1 MEKINLVLGVPYSL
15 EIGTND
21 PSLKKCEGE
30 LCITMTG
37 YRIAIPLKHT
47 EGIEYTVK
55 IPKKLKDLVDK
66 KLKYKLYV
74 YAENS
79 RFLVESGNLS
89 IISEESFT
97 VNKKDQEDEKKE
109 DSINKEKD
117 NAKNTNDDNLEDSKK
132 VEEKKTEELNELI
145 IEDNKF
151 EKAKKKIIQI
161 DESVIKEKVKSKTTK
176 RRSLLDGVIKQPKAF
191 SELEKLKE
199 DNKRRKEKRK
209 IKEAEEQKKQEKN
222 KKIQESLKN
231 IKK

>member
-37 YRIAIPLKHT
+37 YRIAIPLKHI

-55 IPKKLKDLVDK
+55 IPKKLKELVDK
-66 KLKYKLYV
+66 KLKYKLYI

-79 RFLVESGNLS
+79 RFLVESGNLG
-89 IISEESFT
+89 IISKESFT
-97 VNKKDQEDEKKE
+97 VNMKDQEDDKKE
-109 DSINKEKD
+109 ESIKQE
-117 NAKNTNDDNLEDSKK
+117 TKK
-132 VEEKKTEELNELI
+132 VEENKLENSKELI
-145 IEDNKF
+145 AENKKP
-151 EKAKKKIIQI
+151 EKIKKRIIQI
-161 DESVIKEKVKSKTTK
+161 DESVIKDKVKSKNTK
-176 RRSLLDGVIKQPKAF
+176 RRSLLEGVFKKPKAF
-191 SELEKLKE
+191 SELQKLKE

-209 IKEAEEQKKQEKN
+209 IKEAEELKKQEKN

-231 IKK
+231 IK